1 MIKIAGRMLKFKPII
16 KKLIVM
22 NHTHNMNN
30 NQKNNIL
37 MSQNIRFWVDNNDK
51 YMHRNIPE
59 WLVFFSDVFRH

>member
-1 MIKIAGRMLKFKPII
+1 MAKIAGRMLKFKPII
-16 KKLIVM
+16 KKAIVM

-30 NQKNNIL
+30 NKKNNIL
-37 MSQNIRFWVDNNDK
+37 MSQNIRFQVDNDDK